1 MEKIFLGHISQIFE
15 NTSKEE
21 ITINSNFKLFEEW
34 DSLMAL
40 SLIAMFDTEYN
51 IKLSGDQIRLASTL
65 EDLYKLTL

>member
-1 MEKIFLGHISQIFE
+1 MEKIFLEHISQIFE